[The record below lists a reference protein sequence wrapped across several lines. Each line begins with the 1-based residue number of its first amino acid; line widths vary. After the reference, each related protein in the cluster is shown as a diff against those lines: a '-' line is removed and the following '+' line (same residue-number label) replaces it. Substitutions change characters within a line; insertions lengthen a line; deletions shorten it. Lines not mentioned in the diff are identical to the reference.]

1 MFHHSSPP
9 PRKRWIASLA
19 ALASLCGS
27 AFAQNL
33 SMQVA
38 DSNPLGIGN
47 FIPSSQD
54 LDMGLTGA
62 VKGAFAYG
70 FEAETAYNSNFFLTT
85 DDEDDELS
93 LFFSPWIRYISDPEG
108 GANLSFTANYQPVM
122 RSYLDNSDLNGMD
135 QAGDFSV
142 RLQGVKTD
150 ISVFGRYEGMSGTD
164 RLTGEFVEGAVM
176 TGGIRANRQI
186 ASRTSLNAGWSAA
199 KSSFDSSDSEGAE
212 VYTTYIG
219 GMWDA
224 SQRISVGSTVRY
236 TISESDNTGTRD
248 AWALLME
255 ARYRAGEKIW
265 LSASLGPEYAVTS
278 GAGNDDSSL
287 GLTGEIAARYDINDR
302 WMWTTS
308 VRNATIPSPSET
320 NYLVNDILFTTT
332 LQHQLTR
339 GSVSGGLE
347 YRFSDYEDVGTV
359 TTTRGDENNLSAFVA
374 YHRNFF
380 QDRLAFDTT
389 LRYTTNKGQ
398 TDWDQVLVSM
408 GVNFRF

>member
-1 MFHHSSPP
+1 
-9 PRKRWIASLA
+9 
-19 ALASLCGS
+19 
-27 AFAQNL
+27 
-33 SMQVA
+33 MQVA
-38 DSNPLGIGN
+38 DPNPLGLGN

-70 FEAETAYNSNFFLTT
+70 FEAETAYNSNFFLTAS
-85 DDEDDELS
+85 DEDDELS

-108 GANLSFTANYQPVM
+108 GANLSVSANYQPVM

-224 SQRISVGSTVRY
+224 SQRISVGSTVRC
-236 TISESDNTGTRD
+236 
-248 AWALLME
+248 E
-255 ARYRAGEKIW
+255 A
-265 LSASLGPEYAVTS
+265 SHMPP
-278 GAGNDDSSL
+278 
-287 GLTGEIAARYDINDR
+287 
-302 WMWTTS
+302 M
-308 VRNATIPSPSET
+308 
-320 NYLVNDILFTTT
+320 
-332 LQHQLTR
+332 
-339 GSVSGGLE
+339 
-347 YRFSDYEDVGTV
+347 
-359 TTTRGDENNLSAFVA
+359 
-374 YHRNFF
+374 
-380 QDRLAFDTT
+380 
-389 LRYTTNKGQ
+389 
-398 TDWDQVLVSM
+398 
-408 GVNFRF
+408 